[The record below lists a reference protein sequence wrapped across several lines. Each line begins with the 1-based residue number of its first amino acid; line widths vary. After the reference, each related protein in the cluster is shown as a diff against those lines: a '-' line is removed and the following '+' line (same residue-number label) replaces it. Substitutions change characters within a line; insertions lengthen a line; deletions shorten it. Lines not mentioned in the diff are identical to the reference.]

1 MHAGRLSYNSFNT
14 AKKTVKAASYG
25 QPGEMHKFSTNT
37 HWPPQSI
44 NHEHQAYI
52 PTRSFSSPLEM
63 IGD

>member
-1 MHAGRLSYNSFNT
+1 MQEGFLTT
-14 AKKTVKAASYG
+14 ASIQQRKTVKAASYG
-25 QPGEMHKFSTNT
+25 QPGEMDIFSTNT
-37 HWPPQSI
+37 HRPPQSI